1 VQTAAAADCRLQ
13 TGAAAASKCGGRGD
27 GGGGGSG
34 GGDGGGAGGGRGGG
48 QRMVTLFATERALAE
63 LAGLAM
69 PNPNPNP
76 DPLTL
81 TLTLALNQAGL
92 AMLALSL
99 ALPDVDS
106 FGALAGLSL
115 LGVT

>member
-1 VQTAAAADCRLQ
+1 MQTAAAADCRLQ

-69 PNPNPNP
+69 
-76 DPLTL
+76 
-81 TLTLALNQAGL
+81 
-92 AMLALSL
+92 LALSL